1 MATNYTT
8 VLKLALPTT
17 GELVGSWGSVVN
29 NQITQ
34 MVEQAITGIATIST
48 WSGASHTLTTA
59 NGSTSESRCAILQCS
74 GAPGA
79 AAEVI
84 CPAQSKIYI
93 VRNGVTGGYAVTLKT
108 SAGTGIAVPNGKV
121 MWLYCDGTNV
131 VEATNHLVS
140 LTLAT
145 PLAASSG
152 GTGVA
157 NGYNINLGGALS
169 ISGALSV
176 LGNDAVTI
184 NTSANTNVTLPTS
197 GTLITTDSADTITN
211 KDISGATNNIHD
223 VSLTSDVIGT
233 LPIAN
238 GGLGVTTV
246 PTNGQ
251 IPIGNGSGYTV
262 ANITSGAG
270 ITVIGGA
277 GSLQIAATG
286 ALAPGDVIGPASAV
300 DSQIAL
306 FSGTSGKIIQAA
318 TTTGLLKASS
328 GVIAAAVAGTDYGNV
343 SSSDTVSTDNAIAR
357 FDSTSGRLIQVS
369 SAGVTDAGFLTA
381 NGLTFPAVQVSS
393 ADANTLD
400 DYEEGIWT
408 PEYTGID
415 IFNGDVTPTYF
426 LYPFGQTGL
435 YVKIGSVVFVSC
447 RIILQSLA
455 VTGPTTNELYVQG
468 LPYLPYGSAPL
479 TPVIEISVCTN
490 WSTNSPSFGYFTSLS
505 WTQST
510 GSIALLYKT
519 APNALTSSTILS
531 ANLTSTTQLTM
542 SGFYFTAT

>member
-34 MVEQAITGIATIST
+34 MVEQAITGIATISS

-59 NGSTSESRCAILQCS
+59 NGSTSESRCAVLQCS
-74 GAPGA
+74 GAPGG

-93 VRNGVTGGYAVTLKT
+93 VRNGVTGGFAVTLKT

-157 NGYNINLGGALS
+157 NSYNINLGGALS

-211 KDISGATNNIHD
+211 KDISGLTNNIHD

-300 DSQIAL
+300 DSQIVL
-306 FSGTSGKIIQAA
+306 FSGTSGKVVQAA

-328 GVIAAAVAGTDYGNV
+328 GVIAAAVEGTDYGNV
-343 SSSDTVSTDNAIAR
+343 SSSDTISTDNAIVR
-357 FDSTSGRLIQVS
+357 FDGTSGKLIQKS
-369 SAGVTDAGFLTA
+369 TAGVTDAGYLTA
-381 NGLTFPAVQVSS
+381 NGLTFPSTPVLS
-393 ADANTLD
+393 ADPNTLD
-400 DYEEGIWT
+400 DYEEGTW
-408 PEYTGID
+408 
-415 IFNGDVTPTYF
+415 TPTYAS
-426 LYPFGQTGL
+426 FGFDSITMNLNVGR
-435 YVKIGSVVFVSC
+435 YRKIGSY
-447 RIILQSLA
+447 
-455 VTGPTTNELYVQG
+455 VTV
-468 LPYLPYGSAPL
+468 
-479 TPVIEISVCTN
+479 
-490 WSTNSPSFGYFTSLS
+490 FGYLTSLS
-505 WTQST
+505 AVLNSST
-510 GSIALLYKT
+510 DDVYIEGLPFAVTSSSLLFVAGTNYSSSWNVNAPSILNAFNSEIYLQYKT
-519 APNALTSSTILS
+519 APNANTVAGIKT
-531 ANLTSTTQLTM
+531 ADFKTTNGNLVQ
-542 SGFYFTAT
+542 FQFTYQTNV

>member
-34 MVEQAITGIATIST
+34 MVEQAITGIATINT
-48 WSGASHTLTTA
+48 WTGASHTLTTA

-93 VRNGVTGGYAVTLKT
+93 VRNGVTGGFAVTLKT

-157 NGYNINLGGALS
+157 NSYNINLGGALS

-184 NTSANTNVTLPTS
+184 NTLANTNITLPTS

-306 FSGTSGKIIQAA
+306 FSGTSGKVIQAA
-318 TTTGLLKASS
+318 TTTGILKASS

-343 SSSDTVSTDNAIAR
+343 SSSDTIATDNAIVR
-357 FDSTSGRLIQVS
+357 FDGTTGKLVQKS
-369 SAGVTDAGFLTA
+369 SAGVTDAGYLTA
-381 NGLTFPAVQVSS
+381 NGLTFPATPVLS
-393 ADANTLD
+393 ADPNTLD
-400 DYEEGIWT
+400 DYEEGDWT
-408 PEYTGID
+408 PIYYSFGLDAI
-415 IFNGDVTPTYF
+415 TYSI
-426 LYPFGQTGL
+426 LRRGR
-435 YVKIGSVVFVSC
+435 YVKIGKLVFIWAYIATSA
-447 RIILQSLA
+447 LT
-455 VTGPTTNELYVQG
+455 VTGSSDDVAIAG
-468 LPYLPYGSAPL
+468 LPFAPENVYDGAS
-479 TPVIEISVCTN
+479 VITISRSFSF
-490 WSTNSPSFGYFTSLS
+490 STNAPSYCWVSTLFTGADL
-505 WTQST
+505 Q
-510 GSIALLYKT
+510 LEYKT
-519 APNALTSSTILS
+519 APNATSVITLKSGDMATGGAKNILW
-531 ANLTSTTQLTM
+531 LE
-542 SGFYFTAT
+542 GFYTTTV

>member
-34 MVEQAITGIATIST
+34 MVEQAITGIATINT
-48 WSGASHTLTTA
+48 WTGASHTLTTA

-74 GAPGA
+74 GAPGS

-93 VRNGVTGGYAVTLKT
+93 VRNGVTGGFAVTLKT

-157 NGYNINLGGALS
+157 NSYNINLGGDLS
-169 ISGALSV
+169 VSGALSV

-197 GTLITTDSADTITN
+197 GTLITTDSSDTITN

-306 FSGTSGKIIQAA
+306 FSGTSGKVIQAA
-318 TTTGLLKASS
+318 TTTGILKASS
-328 GVIAAAVAGTDYGNV
+328 GVIAAAVEGTDYGNV
-343 SSSDTVSTDNAIAR
+343 SSSDTIATDNAIVR
-357 FDSTSGRLIQVS
+357 FDGTTGKLVQKS
-369 SAGVTDAGFLTA
+369 SAGVTDAGYLTA
-381 NGLTFPAVQVSS
+381 NGLTFPATPVLS
-393 ADANTLD
+393 ADPNTLD
-400 DYEEGIWT
+400 DYEEGT
-408 PEYTGID
+408 
-415 IFNGDVTPTYF
+415 FTPTYTSTF
-426 LYPFGQTGL
+426 IESGDIVVTYSAALQKGF
-435 YVKIGSVVFVSC
+435 YVKIGKTVFFSIFLAPNTVTVVGS
-447 RIILQSLA
+447 
-455 VTGPTTNELYVQG
+455 TG
-468 LPYLPYGSAPL
+468 
-479 TPVIEISVCTN
+479 
-490 WSTNSPSFGYFTSLS
+490 TSLS
-505 WTQST
+505 VAGLPFEVATTFGQFTYIPINGGYFWTTNAPSWFYPSSGTTQASL
-510 GSIALLYKT
+510 GYKT
-519 APNALTSSTILS
+519 SPDSTIMNVITDS
-531 ANLTSTTQLTM
+531 NLTTSGTFRSNLSVQ
-542 SGFYFTAT
+542 GFYQTNV

>member
-34 MVEQAITGIATIST
+34 MVEQAITGIATINT
-48 WSGASHTLTTA
+48 WTGASHTLTTA

-74 GAPGA
+74 GAPGG

-131 VEATNHLVS
+131 VEATNHLIS

-157 NGYNINLGGALS
+157 NSYNINLGGALS

-184 NTSANTNVTLPTS
+184 NTLANTNITLPTS

-300 DSQIAL
+300 NSQIAL
-306 FSGTSGKIIQAA
+306 FSGTSGKVIQAA
-318 TTTGLLKASS
+318 TTTGILKASS

-357 FDSTSGRLIQVS
+357 FDSTTGRLIQVS

-400 DYEEGIWT
+400 DYEEGTWT
-408 PEYTGID
+408 PVYQSID
-415 IFNGDVTPTYF
+415 IYNGDITPTYVT
-426 LYPFGQTGL
+426 LTTKGSYRK
-435 YVKIGSVVFVSC
+435 VGSVVFVLF
-447 RIILQSLA
+447 RISLSA
-455 VTGPTTNELYVQG
+455 LSVTGSTSNELYIEG
-468 LPYLPYGSAPL
+468 LPYAPNTSNPVFSPQITIGYALGWTTSA
-479 TPVIEISVCTN
+479 
-490 WSTNSPSFGYFTSLS
+490 PSFGYFTSTAIVS
-505 WTQST
+505 AT
-510 GSIALLYKT
+510 GGISLNYKT
-519 APNALTSSTILS
+519 APNALTSSLITG
-531 ANLTSTTQLTM
+531 ANLGSTALLAG
-542 SGFYFTAT
+542 SAFYFSAT

>member
-93 VRNGVTGGYAVTLKT
+93 VRNGVTGGYTVTLKT

-157 NGYNINLGGALS
+157 NSYNINLGGALS

-211 KDISGATNNIHD
+211 KDISGLTNNIHD

-400 DYEEGIWT
+400 DYEEGTWT
-408 PEYTGID
+408 PIFGSTD
-415 IFNGDVTPTYF
+415 IFYGDITLTYYTVPT
-426 LYPFGQTGL
+426 QGL
-435 YVKIGSVVFVSC
+435 YRKIGSVVFVSFE
-447 RIILQSLA
+447 IAVSSLT
-455 VTGPTTNELYVQG
+455 VTGSTSSALYIEG
-468 LPYLPYGSAPL
+468 LPYIPISGFPL
-479 TPVIEISVCTN
+479 NSSQITIGFAGG
-490 WSTNSPSFGYFTSLS
+490 WSTNAPSIGYFNTTSI
-505 WTQST
+505 TTGT
-510 GSIALLYKT
+510 GSIGLNYKT
-519 APNALTSSTILS
+519 SPNALTWGGITGANLSST
-531 ANLTSTTQLTM
+531 TTIYA

>member
-157 NGYNINLGGALS
+157 NSYNINLGGALS

-211 KDISGATNNIHD
+211 KDISGLTNNIHD

-400 DYEEGIWT
+400 DYEEGTWT
-408 PEYTGID
+408 PIFGSTD
-415 IFNGDVTPTYF
+415 IFYGDITLTYYTVPT
-426 LYPFGQTGL
+426 QGL
-435 YVKIGSVVFVSC
+435 YRKIGSVVFVSFE
-447 RIILQSLA
+447 IAVSSLT
-455 VTGPTTNELYVQG
+455 VTGSTSSALYIEG
-468 LPYLPYGSAPL
+468 LPYIPISGFPL
-479 TPVIEISVCTN
+479 NSSQITIGFAGG
-490 WSTNSPSFGYFTSLS
+490 WSTNAPSIGYFNTTSI
-505 WTQST
+505 TTGT
-510 GSIALLYKT
+510 GSIGLNYKT
-519 APNALTSSTILS
+519 SPNALTWGGITGANLSST
-531 ANLTSTTQLTM
+531 TTIYA

>member
-74 GAPGA
+74 GAPGG

-157 NGYNINLGGALS
+157 NSYNINLGGALS

-211 KDISGATNNIHD
+211 KDISGLTNNIHD

-328 GVIAAAVAGTDYGNV
+328 GVIATAVAGTDYGNV

-393 ADANTLD
+393 ANANTLD
-400 DYEEGIWT
+400 DYEEGTWT
-408 PEYTGID
+408 PIFGSTD
-415 IFNGDVTPTYF
+415 IFYGDITLTYYTLPT
-426 LYPFGQTGL
+426 QGL
-435 YVKIGSVVFVSC
+435 YRKIGSVVFVSFE
-447 RIILQSLA
+447 IAVSSLT
-455 VTGPTTNELYVQG
+455 VTGSTSNALYIEG
-468 LPYLPYGSAPL
+468 LPYIPISGFPL
-479 TPVIEISVCTN
+479 NSSQITIGFAGN
-490 WSTNSPSFGYFTSLS
+490 WSTNAPSIGYFNTTSI
-505 WTQST
+505 TTGT
-510 GSIALLYKT
+510 GSIGLNYKT
-519 APNALTSSTILS
+519 SPNALTWGGITGANLSST
-531 ANLTSTTQLTM
+531 TTIYA

>member
-74 GAPGA
+74 GAPGG

-84 CPAQSKIYI
+84 CPAQPKIYI

-157 NGYNINLGGALS
+157 NSYNINLGGTLS
-169 ISGALSV
+169 VSGALSV

-270 ITVIGGA
+270 ITVIGGS

-300 DSQIAL
+300 DSQIVL
-306 FSGTSGKIIQAA
+306 FSGTSGKVIQAA

-343 SSSDTVSTDNAIAR
+343 SSSDTIATDNAIVR
-357 FDSTSGRLIQVS
+357 FDGTTGKLVQKS
-369 SAGVTDAGFLTA
+369 SAGVTDAGYLTA
-381 NGLTFPAVQVSS
+381 NGLTFPATPVLS
-393 ADANTLD
+393 ADPNTLD
-400 DYEEGIWT
+400 DYEEGDWT
-408 PEYTGID
+408 PSYYSFGLDAI
-415 IFNGDVTPTYF
+415 TYSI
-426 LYPFGQTGL
+426 LRRGR
-435 YVKIGSVVFVSC
+435 YVKIGKLVFIWAYIATSA
-447 RIILQSLA
+447 LT
-455 VTGPTTNELYVQG
+455 VTGSSDDVAIAG
-468 LPYLPYGSAPL
+468 LPFAPENVYDGAS
-479 TPVIEISVCTN
+479 VITISRSFSF
-490 WSTNSPSFGYFTSLS
+490 STNAPSYCWASTLFTGGDL
-505 WTQST
+505 Q
-510 GSIALLYKT
+510 LEYKT
-519 APNALTSSTILS
+519 SPNATSVTTLKSGDMATGGAKNILW
-531 ANLTSTTQLTM
+531 LE
-542 SGFYFTAT
+542 GFYTTTV

>member
-84 CPAQSKIYI
+84 CPAQPKIYI
-93 VRNGVTGGYAVTLKT
+93 VQNGVTGGYAVTLKT

-157 NGYNINLGGALS
+157 NSYNINLGGDLS
-169 ISGALSV
+169 VSGALSV

-197 GTLITTDSADTITN
+197 GTLITTDSSDTITN

-306 FSGTSGKIIQAA
+306 FSGTSGKVIQAA
-318 TTTGLLKASS
+318 TTTGILKASS
-328 GVIAAAVAGTDYGNV
+328 GVIAAAVEGTDYGNV
-343 SSSDTVSTDNAIAR
+343 TSADTIATDNAIVR
-357 FDSTSGRLIQVS
+357 FDGTTGKLVQKS

-381 NGLTFPAVQVSS
+381 NGLTFPSTQVPS
-393 ADANTLD
+393 ADPNTLD
-400 DYEEGIWT
+400 DYEEGTWT
-408 PEYTGID
+408 PQYRTVPNFLSISYGGGRAGYYT
-415 IFNGDVTPTYF
+415 
-426 LYPFGQTGL
+426 
-435 YVKIGSVVFVSC
+435 KIGDTVHFSLY
-447 RIILQSLA
+447 ILTTAATFDFDGFPLYITGFPFTVATGTTQYPINISWVQSWPLNA
-455 VTGPTTNELYVQG
+455 PSFALWSGNDMLIY
-468 LPYLPYGSAPL
+468 YKSAPD
-479 TPVIEISVCTN
+479 SDTN
-490 WSTNSPSFGYFTSLS
+490 TQLDAYNGYFTTGFGNIISLS
-505 WTQST
+505 
-510 GSIALLYKT
+510 
-519 APNALTSSTILS
+519 
-531 ANLTSTTQLTM
+531 
-542 SGFYFTAT
+542 GFVKVS

>member
-34 MVEQAITGIATIST
+34 MVEQAITGIATINT
-48 WSGASHTLTTA
+48 WTGASHTLTTA

-157 NGYNINLGGALS
+157 NSYNINLGGDLS
-169 ISGALSV
+169 VSGALSV

-197 GTLITTDSADTITN
+197 GTLITTDSSDTITN

-306 FSGTSGKIIQAA
+306 FSGTSGKVIQAA
-318 TTTGLLKASS
+318 TTTGILKASS
-328 GVIAAAVAGTDYGNV
+328 GVIAAAVEGTDYGNV
-343 SSSDTVSTDNAIAR
+343 SSSDTIATDNAIVR
-357 FDSTSGRLIQVS
+357 FDGTTGKLVQKS

-381 NGLTFPAVQVSS
+381 NGLTFPATPVLS
-393 ADANTLD
+393 ADPNTLD
-400 DYEEGIWT
+400 DYEEGNWT
-408 PEYTGID
+408 PIYYSFGLDAI
-415 IFNGDVTPTYF
+415 TYSI
-426 LYPFGQTGL
+426 LRRGR
-435 YVKIGSVVFVSC
+435 YVKIGKLVFIWAYIATSA
-447 RIILQSLA
+447 LT
-455 VTGPTTNELYVQG
+455 VTGSSDDVAIAGLPFAPENVYDGPGTIPISRTFSFSTNAPSNCWPTTL
-468 LPYLPYGSAPL
+468 
-479 TPVIEISVCTN
+479 
-490 WSTNSPSFGYFTSLS
+490 FTGADL
-505 WTQST
+505 
-510 GSIALLYKT
+510 ALEYKT
-519 APNALTSSTILS
+519 APNATTISVLTSGDMATGASKNVLW
-531 ANLTSTTQLTM
+531 LE
-542 SGFYFTAT
+542 GFYTTTV